1 MCDSSSVFPTCIPH
15 SPPHCPTTATCCY
28 CTIQAPFWL
37 IDHHIVVL
45 VFPSFRVWVWILLL
59 TLSVFPFSISNTT
72 PPCPHHVFLIPVKKQ
87 ALPPKL
93 TKYTLTAQEV
103 ALAIP
108 SGQMQVMLSEFF
120 SWMQVP
126 PCWQGHLLGSGN
138 SVSTA
143 ESQQKQG
150 QQSFLALPLV
160 W

>member
-1 MCDSSSVFPTCIPH
+1 MTLHLYFQPAPLTPHPTVLQLLHVVTAPYKHPFDWLIIILFQCSPAFNFEFEFSCSLSPFPLFYQQHNTAVSSPRFPH
-15 SPPHCPTTATCCY
+15 SSQETRTSP
-28 CTIQAPFWL
+28 
-37 IDHHIVVL
+37 
-45 VFPSFRVWVWILLL
+45 
-59 TLSVFPFSISNTT
+59 
-72 PPCPHHVFLIPVKKQ
+72 K
-87 ALPPKL
+87 KL

-150 QQSFLALPLV
+150 QQSFLALPSV